1 VQRTDLAS
9 GLGDG
14 IQIVKYTLTFA
25 DLTTAGLSQTIS
37 LPVNPTSTPFIA
49 PATSAPPN
57 YANFVIPQAGVVLYS
72 KVQHTIPFAGG
83 TIASMTCSVG
93 KLGGTNTFV
102 NGAAFNVFGAAADTT
117 CQEAFGVA
125 SGQNTSWGVT
135 VTFVSTVGNVNAA
148 TAGSVNIYIAYLDVT
163 SDKA

>member
-1 VQRTDLAS
+1 LQRTDIAT

-14 IQIVKYTLTFA
+14 VQFVKYTITFA
-25 DLTTAGLSQTIS
+25 DLTTAGLTQTIS
-37 LPVNPTSTPFIA
+37 LPVNPTSTPFIP

-57 YANFVIPQAGVVLYS
+57 VSNFVIPQAGVVLYS

-93 KLGGTNTFV
+93 KLGGSNTFV
-102 NGAAFNVFGAAADTT
+102 NGTAFNVFGAAADTT
-117 CQEAFGVA
+117 LQEAQA
-125 SGQNTSWGVT
+125 ISSGQNTAWGVT